1 MTVDR
6 SENTHRRAPCEFK
19 RLFDLSRDL
28 LAIASARDGHW
39 QRVNPAFTEVLGWSE
54 EELLAMPYLDIVH
67 PDDLGRS
74 REATI
79 RLAPGEPLTE
89 FEHRVRTKD
98 GSYRRISWR
107 TWCDAAE
114 GLLYCS
120 GRDVTIQRQTE
131 RKIAERYRQHRIL
144 FDSMSEG
151 LMVGELVRN
160 VQDRPV
166 DFRILETNPAF
177 GALTGFS
184 PQEAVGKTAGELV
197 STVERHWIERFSQVS
212 ESGESLNF
220 ENYSTALGRWFQVH
234 AFPLEGGRFGCLFV
248 DITER
253 KHTEQALEHQ
263 KELLEAIVQNI
274 PVMLVLWDPRL
285 ESFQLNPECERVFG
299 WTTEDTRSADLL
311 SSIYPDP
318 VYRAKV
324 IGYMRS
330 LESGWRDL
338 TLVAKD
344 GRRVET
350 SWANVKLSDD
360 RMIGIGVD
368 ITERKRTEQQLRAV
382 QKELEA
388 KVQQRTA
395 ELQMR
400 ADQLSRL
407 ASELTVAEQRERHR
421 LARVLHD
428 HLQQLLVAAQMRL
441 SELSAGAE
449 RQNKIKLDQLQELVS
464 EAISESRSLTVE
476 LAPPILREGFAS
488 GLHWLADWMWRHY
501 DLEVEL
507 RLDRNVTIPREDVR
521 ILLFQSTRELLFNV
535 AKHAGRKTARVETG
549 IHEESNLFVTVSDR
563 GEGFDPEAIFDRKA
577 GTSFGLLSIRERL
590 SVLGGRLTIDSAP
603 GKGTRVTILAPHA
616 DID

>member
-6 SENTHRRAPCEFK
+6 RENTHRRAPCDFK

-74 REATI
+74 REAAS
-79 RLAPGEPLTE
+79 RLAQGEPLTE

-98 GSYRRISWR
+98 GCYRRISWE

-114 GLLYCS
+114 GLFYCA
-120 GRDVTIQRQTE
+120 GRDVTVQRQTE
-131 RKIAERYRQHRIL
+131 REVAEKYRRHRTL

-151 LMVGELVRN
+151 LMVGEMVRD
-160 VQDRPV
+160 VHGRPV

-184 PQEAVGKTAGELV
+184 PREAVGKTARELV
-197 STVERHWIERFSQVS
+197 STIEQHWIERFSRVC
-212 ESGESLNF
+212 ESAESLNF

-234 AFPLEGGRFGCLFV
+234 AFPLDGGRFGCLFV

-253 KHTEQALEHQ
+253 QHTERALEHQ

-274 PVMLVLWDPRL
+274 PVMLVMWDPRL
-285 ESFQLNPECERVFG
+285 ESFQLNPESERVFG
-299 WTTEDTRSADLL
+299 WTTEEAQSIDLL
-311 SSIYPDP
+311 SAVYPDP
-318 VYRAKV
+318 EYRKEV

-330 LESGWRDL
+330 LQPGWRDL

-344 GRRVET
+344 GRRTET

-368 ITERKRTEQQLRAV
+368 ISERKRTERCLRAA
-382 QKELEA
+382 QKELEE
-388 KVQQRTA
+388 KVRQRTA

-421 LARVLHD
+421 LAQVLHD

-441 SELSAGAE
+441 RQLSAKAAMDHKAVL
-449 RQNKIKLDQLQELVS
+449 NQLEELIS
-464 EAISESRSLTVE
+464 DAIRESRSLTVE

-488 GLHWLADWMWRHY
+488 GLHWLADWMRWHY

-507 RLDRNVTIPREDVR
+507 RLDRRVTIPREDVR

-535 AKHAGRKTARVETG
+535 AKHAGSKTALVATG
-549 IHEESNLFVTVSDR
+549 IHEEGTLFVSVSDR
-563 GEGFDPEAIFDRKA
+563 GVGFDPAAIFDRKA
-577 GTSFGLLSIRERL
+577 GTGFGLLSIRERL

-603 GKGTRVTILAPHA
+603 GRETKVTITAPHA
-616 DID
+616 EIA